1 MAEVL
6 NRCAAE
12 VNLCLQR
19 GDTQAFGFTIL
30 NPDGTAATIAG
41 FSYVFTVN
49 SSPAP
54 VGAVPA
60 PTFSVAG
67 VISGNTVSINLSP
80 TEADQLGTLF
90 YDLQETDLSGGIR
103 TVAKGEV
110 EWQQDIS
117 K

>member
-1 MAEVL
+1 MAETL

-19 GDTQAFGFTIL
+19 GDTQPFGFDIM

-49 SSPAP
+49 TNP
-54 VGAVPA
+54 V
-60 PTFSVAG
+60 PTDITDQVFQVAG
-67 VISGNTVSINLSP
+67 AISGNTVSINLSP
-80 TEADQLGTLF
+80 VEADQLGVLF
-90 YDLQETDLSGGIR
+90 YDLEETDLGGLIR
-103 TVAKGEV
+103 TVAKGQV